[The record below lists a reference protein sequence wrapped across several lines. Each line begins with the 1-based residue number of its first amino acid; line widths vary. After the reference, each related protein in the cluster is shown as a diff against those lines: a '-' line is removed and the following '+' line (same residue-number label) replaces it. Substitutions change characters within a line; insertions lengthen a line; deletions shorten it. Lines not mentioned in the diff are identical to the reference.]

1 MELEKI
7 LVENTVFSLLNLSLS
22 TLLSIFMNKEEL
34 KNMLILLTHNIHLQL
49 QLHALGRYSTYA
61 TAS

>member
-34 KNMLILLTHNIHLQL
+34 KNMLILLTHNSLNTNFLI
-49 QLHALGRYSTYA
+49 
-61 TAS
+61 